1 MKKLILNLAGLL
13 SLAGCAN
20 PIAPTGGIKDEIP
33 PQVDTALSSNF
44 YETLFLKKTISIAFN
59 EFIRLENIGQQVVVS
74 PPLEFRPK
82 ISIKGKSVRFD
93 FDEREILKE
102 NATYTINFGNAVV
115 DLTEKNPAENLRF
128 VFSTGEVIDSLFIQG
143 KILDAY
149 SGKPIEEALLLMHDN
164 LSDSAIQQVKP
175 FYFSKSNK
183 EGLFKVE
190 NIKSDTF
197 QLFALQDKNLNYR
210 YEVGSEMV
218 GFWPE
223 PIILIPDLGDSIF
236 TFKIFPEKPNL
247 RINQT
252 LFKDFGVIKYA
263 FNQILDSKIEIIKS
277 SGIEPNIE
285 VFQDS
290 LFLWY
295 TENKEDSV
303 SVILEIERL
312 GLDTLSFPIPQ
323 KGEFPLSLQGP
334 STSFPI
340 PLLPGNQFK
349 INFNSPIKDIL
360 KEKIHF
366 WKDSTEIATPE
377 VSIDQRKVE
386 FRLPLEEGFNFR
398 LLLEPGSISNIF
410 GIFNQDSIIYNIRGE
425 QFKNYGNLDLKITG
439 LDSSNS
445 YIVELFPSENEPPVF
460 RRFAKGEFEFQELF
474 KGLNP
479 GNYFLNIIT
488 DLNGN
493 KKWDTGNLKLR
504 IQPEAIMREEVKGI
518 RANWDFELL
527 IEL

>member
-1 MKKLILNLAGLL
+1 MAGLL
-13 SLAGCAN
+13 SLVRCAN

-33 PQVDTALSSNF
+33 PQVDTALSSIF
-44 YETLFLKKTISIAFN
+44 FETMFSKKTISIAFN
-59 EFIRLENIGQQVVVS
+59 EFVKLENIGQQVVVS

-143 KILDAY
+143 KIIDVY
-149 SGKPIEEALLLMHDN
+149 SGKPVEEALLLIHDN

-183 EGLFKVE
+183 EGLLKVE

-210 YEVGSEMV
+210 YDIGSEMV
-218 GFWPE
+218 GFWHE
-223 PIILIPDLGDSIF
+223 PIILTPDYQDSIF
-236 TFKIFPEKPNL
+236 TFKIFSEKPNL
-247 RINQT
+247 RIIQT
-252 LFKDFGVIKYA
+252 VYKDFGVIKYA
-263 FNQILDSKIEIIKS
+263 FNQNLDSKIEIIKS
-277 SGIEPNIE
+277 TGIEPTIE

-290 LFLWY
+290 LFIWY
-295 TENKEDSV
+295 SENKEDTISL
-303 SVILEIERL
+303 ILEIERL
-312 GLDTLSFPIPQ
+312 GLDTLSFTIPQ
-323 KGEFPLSLQGP
+323 KGEFPLYLQSP
-334 STSFPI
+334 SNSFPI
-340 PLLPGNQFK
+340 PLLPGNQF
-349 INFNSPIKDIL
+349 IITFNSPIKHIIQ
-360 KEKIHF
+360 EKIHF
-366 WKDSTEIATPE
+366 WKDSTEVSTPE
-377 VSIDQRKVE
+377 GSVDQRKVD
-386 FRLPLEEGFNFR
+386 FQLPLEEGFNFK
-398 LLLEPGSISNIF
+398 LVLEPGAISNIF

-439 LDSSNS
+439 LDSSKS
-445 YIVELFPSENEPPVF
+445 YIFELFPSENEPPVF
-460 RRFAKGEFEFQELF
+460 RRFTKGEFEFQEAF

-479 GNYFLNIIT
+479 GNYFLNLIT
-488 DLNGN
+488 DLNEN

-504 IQPEAIMREEVKGI
+504 IQPEPIIREEVKGI

>member
-1 MKKLILNLAGLL
+1 MKKILLNLAGLL

-33 PQVDTALSSNF
+33 PQVDSALSSIF
-44 YETLFLKKTISIAFN
+44 YETLFTKKTISIAFN

-115 DLTEKNPAENLRF
+115 DLTEKNPAEDLRF

-149 SGKPIEEALLLMHDN
+149 SGKPVEEALLLIHDN
-164 LSDSAIQQVKP
+164 LSDSAIQQLKP

-183 EGLFKVE
+183 EGLFIVE

-210 YEVGSEMV
+210 YEVGSEMA

-223 PIILIPDLGDSIF
+223 PLILTPDFGDSIF
-236 TFKIFPEKPNL
+236 TFKIFSEKPNL

-252 LFKDFGVIKYA
+252 LFKDFGIIKYA
-263 FNQILDSKIEIIKS
+263 FNQNLESKIGIIKAT
-277 SGIEPNIE
+277 GIEPKLE

-290 LFLWY
+290 LFIWY
-295 TENKEDSV
+295 SEINGDTIS
-303 SVILEIERL
+303 IIMEIERL

-323 KGEFPLSLQGP
+323 KGEFPLSLQSP

-340 PLLPGNQFK
+340 PLLPGNQFI
-349 INFNSPIKDIL
+349 INFNSPIKDIHQ
-360 KEKIHF
+360 EKIHF
-366 WKDSTEIATPE
+366 WKDSIELATPE
-377 VSIDQRKVE
+377 VFSDQRKLE
-386 FRLPLEEGFNFR
+386 FLLPLEEGFNFK

-410 GIFNQDSIIYNIRGE
+410 GSSNQDSIVFNIRGE
-425 QFKNYGNLDLKITG
+425 QFKNYGNMDLKITG
-439 LDSSNS
+439 LDSSKS
-445 YIVELFPSENEPPVF
+445 YIFELFPSENESPVF
-460 RRFAKGEFEFQELF
+460 SRITKGEFEFQESF

-479 GNYFLNIIT
+479 GNYFLNLIT
-488 DLNGN
+488 DLNEN

-504 IQPEAIMREEVKGI
+504 IQPEPIIREEVKGI